1 MSYFLDIVIPC
12 YNEEGN
18 IVPLIRELRK
28 SIPKEIDYKIIFVDD
43 GSSDK
48 TLEIIQSLRKEN
60 SDIHYI
66 AFSKNYG
73 HQQALRA
80 GLIHTDGDVVISMD
94 ADLQHPPELIAVL
107 LDKWK
112 EGYDI
117 VQTLREEDTKLPFLK
132 RFSSNLFYKFVNVI
146 AQIQIESGSS
156 DFRLI
161 TSDVVDVV
169 RSSNNKEIFF
179 RGFFSTI
186 GFRKAHIKFTPNE
199 RLHGVTKYS
208 TKKMIQLAVNGIL
221 SSSTAPLRFSF
232 MIGFICSIFSLTY
245 ATYVVLLYV
254 FTDKPVQG
262 WSSVMISVLL
272 LGGVQLIT
280 LGIIG
285 EYLAKVFI
293 HIKDFPSYIIK
304 KSSLKKIDKLK

>member
-1 MSYFLDIVIPC
+1 MSYLLDIVIPC
-12 YNEEGN
+12 YNEEEN
-18 IVPLIRELRK
+18 IEPLLQELGK
-28 SIPKEIDYKIIFVDD
+28 YIPEDIEHRIIFVDD

-48 TLEIIQSLRKEN
+48 TLEIIKLHRKDN
-60 SDIHYI
+60 SHIHYI
-66 AFSKNYG
+66 TFSKNYG

-80 GLIHTDGDVVISMD
+80 GLVHSTSDVVISMD
-94 ADLQHPPELIAVL
+94 ADLQHPPKLIPVL

-112 EGYDI
+112 EGNDI

-132 RFSSNLFYKFVNVI
+132 RFTSNFFYKLINI
-146 AQIQIESGSS
+146 IGQIEIEPGSS

-161 TSDVVDVV
+161 TSNVADVV
-169 RSSNNKEIFF
+169 RSSHDHEIFF

-186 GFRKAHIKFTPNE
+186 GFQKAHIKFTPNE

-208 TKKMIQLAVNGIL
+208 TRKMMRLAVNGIL
-221 SSSTAPLRFSF
+221 SSSTVPLRFSF
-232 MIGFICSIFSLTY
+232 IMGFICSIFAFIY
-245 ATYVVLLYV
+245 ATYVVMLYV

-293 HIKDFPSYIIK
+293 HVKDFPSYIIK
-304 KSSLKKIDKLK
+304 SSSLKNEK